1 MVAYLMKQT
10 HRRLIMGWT
19 GLSQYEYDTT
29 KVSGLKAFFQNR
41 FFNTNCEIVA
51 CSAKSNVFYCAVKE
65 KETENISCYV
75 IKYSNTHT
83 NDGCNFAYKD
93 MHECEVPYCYEPSQK
108 VLDVLSDTDNEN
120 SLKWRNK
127 CKELKA
133 KSKIKL
139 KIGDIIKFDNDIEFR
154 SGIKCNCFVLSRDL
168 KNFTDY
174 DTERDYSRYT
184 ENDLIPHYQI
194 AKWKTKNYTV
204 LGNVFQKN

>member
-1 MVAYLMKQT
+1 
-10 HRRLIMGWT
+10 MGWT

-41 FFNTNCEIVA
+41 FFNGDCAIVA
-51 CSAKSNVFYCAVKE
+51 CSAKSNVFYCAIKE
-65 KETENISCYV
+65 NETENVSCYV
-75 IKYSNTHT
+75 FKYSNAR
-83 NDGCNFAYKD
+83 NSDGCNFTFKA
-93 MHECEVPYCYEPSQK
+93 MHESDVPYCYEPSQK
-108 VLDVLSDTDNEN
+108 VLDTLSDTDNEN

-154 SGIKCNCFVLSRDL
+154 SGIKCNCFVLSKDL

-194 AKWKTKNYTV
+194 SKWKTKNYTI
-204 LGNVFQKN
+204 LGNVFQN

>member
-1 MVAYLMKQT
+1 MIHTLKQNT
-10 HRRLIMGWT
+10 SEAIMGWT

-41 FFNTNCEIVA
+41 FFNSDCAIVA
-51 CSAKSNVFYCAVKE
+51 CSAKNNVFYCAVKE
-65 KETENISCYV
+65 NETENVTCYV
-75 IKYSNTHT
+75 FKYSNART
-83 NDGCNFAYKD
+83 NDGCNFAFKD

-108 VLDVLSDTDNEN
+108 VLDALSDTDNEN
-120 SLKWRNK
+120 SLKWREK

-139 KIGDIIKFDNDIEFR
+139 KIGDIIKFDEVIEFR
-154 SGIKCNCFVLSRDL
+154 SGTIKEDCFVLSKDL

-184 ENDLIPHYQI
+184 ENDLIPHYRI
-194 AKWKTKNYTV
+194 TKWKMKNYTV
-204 LGNVFQKN
+204 LGNVFQN

>member
-1 MVAYLMKQT
+1 MYYIPYETNTSEA
-10 HRRLIMGWT
+10 IMGWT
-19 GLSQYEYDTT
+19 GLSQYEFDTT

-41 FFNTNCEIVA
+41 FLGTNCEIVA

-65 KETENISCYV
+65 NEKEITCYV
-75 IKYSNTHT
+75 FKYSNART
-83 NDGCNFAYKD
+83 NDGCNFAYKA
-93 MHECEVPYCYEPSQK
+93 MHESDVPYCYEPSQK
-108 VLDVLSDTDNEN
+108 VLDALSETDNEN

-139 KIGDIIKFDNDIEFR
+139 KIGDIIKFDHEIEFR
-154 SGIKCNCFVLSRDL
+154 SGIKADCFVLSKDL

-174 DTERDYSRYT
+174 DTERDYSKYT

-194 AKWKTKNYTV
+194 TKWKTKNYTI